1 MTTMTELGRGSLSK
15 MAVRLGETAQYAFRL
30 DEQEVPV
37 NPLLGKRVRLE
48 FLGAIHCTHCGRK
61 TKKSFSQGYCYPCF
75 TKLAQCDSCIVS
87 PEKCHFDAGTCR
99 EPEWGERFCMTDHVV
114 YLANSSGVKVGIT
127 RASQIPTRW
136 LDQGASQALP
146 IFRVA
151 TRRQSG
157 LVEDLLRT
165 QVADKTNWRALLKG
179 DAVPLDLPAIRDQ
192 LLESC
197 AEGIAALQQ
206 RFGLQ
211 AIQPVGDA
219 EVVEI
224 RYPVEAYPTKV
235 ASHDLEKTPVVE
247 GILRG
252 IKGQYLILDTGVIN
266 LRKYTAY
273 QVAVLTE

>member
-1 MTTMTELGRGSLSK
+1 M
-15 MAVRLGETAQYAFRL
+15 
-30 DEQEVPV
+30 
-37 NPLLGKRVRLE
+37 
-48 FLGAIHCTHCGRK
+48 
-61 TKKSFSQGYCYPCF
+61 
-75 TKLAQCDSCIVS
+75 
-87 PEKCHFDAGTCR
+87 
-99 EPEWGERFCMTDHVV
+99 
-114 YLANSSGVKVGIT
+114 
-127 RASQIPTRW
+127 
-136 LDQGASQALP
+136 
-146 IFRVA
+146 
-151 TRRQSG
+151 
-157 LVEDLLRT
+157 
-165 QVADKTNWRALLKG
+165 ADKTNWRALLKG